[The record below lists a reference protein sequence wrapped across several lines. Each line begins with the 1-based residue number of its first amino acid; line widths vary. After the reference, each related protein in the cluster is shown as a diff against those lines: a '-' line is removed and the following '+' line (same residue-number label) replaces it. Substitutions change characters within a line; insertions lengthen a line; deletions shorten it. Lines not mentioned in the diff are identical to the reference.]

1 MTRANIVYKMY
12 IGVVLDF
19 YVTRTLQSTP
29 RVGGHALSRAFNY
42 GSLERSNIGWH
53 NTHYSWLSMEI

>member
-42 GSLERSNIGWH
+42 GSLERSNIG
-53 NTHYSWLSMEI
+53 

>member
-29 RVGGHALSRAFNY
+29 RVGGHALSRAFK
-42 GSLERSNIGWH
+42 L
-53 NTHYSWLSMEI
+53 WLARKIKHRMT